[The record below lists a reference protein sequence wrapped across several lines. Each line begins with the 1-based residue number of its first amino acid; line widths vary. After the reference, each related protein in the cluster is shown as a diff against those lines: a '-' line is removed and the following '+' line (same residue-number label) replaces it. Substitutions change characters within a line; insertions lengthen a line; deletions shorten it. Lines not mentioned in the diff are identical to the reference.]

1 MLLTV
6 LALGVLSGSVGALA
20 WVLLGGS
27 VWAAVLIYGLI
38 GSLGVVLSATA
49 LRSGLSQKPALAAGG
64 PLSARRHDRRA
75 HRQRGPAAV
84 PSRPQVGSPG
94 ARIGSR

>member
-27 VWAAVLIYGLI
+27 IWAAVLIYGLI
-38 GSLGVVLSATA
+38 GSLGVALSAAA
-49 LRSGLSQKPALAAGG
+49 LRPGLSQKPALAASGS
-64 PLSARRHDRRA
+64 LSARRLDRRA
-75 HRQRGPAAV
+75 HRQRGSAAV
-84 PSRPQVGSPG
+84 PSRRQSGAPG
-94 ARIGSR
+94 ARTGLR